1 MFTEQ
6 INDDDDD
13 DNDDEYFQVYDFPTS
28 LLFSIETQQ
37 TIGYGYR
44 CMNPNC
50 PHAIALVMFQSCF
63 GIITQALMTGLVFAK
78 LSRPK
83 KRAQTLMFSKRAV
96 ICPRDGQL
104 YLLFRVGDMRK
115 SHIVEAQV
123 TQSLYRFIRVPKCA
137 IVCPMHCIGALDRI

>member
-1 MFTEQ
+1 MLLLSW
-6 INDDDDD
+6 
-13 DNDDEYFQVYDFPTS
+13 QVYDFPTA

-44 CMNPNC
+44 YMNPEC

-63 GIITQALMTGLVFAK
+63 GIITQTLMTGLVFAK

-104 YLLFRVGDMRK
+104 YLLFRVGDLRK

-123 TQSLYRFIRVPKCA
+123 TITTKLW
-137 IVCPMHCIGALDRI
+137 